1 MRVRADRLQAGDVF
15 TDGGNV
21 TYMVLDAAST
31 EAGRIRMTL
40 VRTDVTTITLTTAPY
55 RTYTRWP

>member
-15 TDGGNV
+15 TDGGDMA
-21 TYMVLDAAST
+21 YMVLDAAQT

-40 VRTDVTTITLTTAPY
+40 VRTDVTTITLTTEPH